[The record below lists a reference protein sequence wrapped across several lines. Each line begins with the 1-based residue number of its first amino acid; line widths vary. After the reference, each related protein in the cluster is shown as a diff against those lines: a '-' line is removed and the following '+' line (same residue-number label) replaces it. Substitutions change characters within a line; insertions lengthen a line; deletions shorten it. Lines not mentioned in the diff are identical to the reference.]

1 MNKYLNIPTHINSMV
16 SMTYWTDLSLQ
27 IKQRMKFEFSL
38 ESVCQLSTILTSFN
52 QLLGCHGLNL

>member
-27 IKQRMKFEFSL
+27 IKQRMKFEFSKTI
-38 ESVCQLSTILTSFN
+38 SFGVCMPPINYFDYF
-52 QLLGCHGLNL
+52 